1 MPWTPTHIDWNQQ
14 IMLMEILLPPIF
26 IACGFLAFAAPL
38 FFRAKT
44 IRHAPAKS
52 VRAERVLAKAR

>member
-14 IMLMEILLPPIF
+14 LMLMEILLPPIF

-38 FFRAKT
+38 FFRVKT
-44 IRHAPAKS
+44 VRSAAAKS
-52 VRAERVLAKAR
+52 ATAERVLVKVR